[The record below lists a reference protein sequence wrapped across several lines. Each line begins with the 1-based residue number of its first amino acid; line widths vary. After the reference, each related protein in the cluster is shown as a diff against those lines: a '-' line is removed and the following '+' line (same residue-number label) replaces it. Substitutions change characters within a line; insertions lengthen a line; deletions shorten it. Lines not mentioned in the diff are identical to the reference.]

1 MISSDRRLGFRVP
14 SEMFLNQYIADQP
27 YRAMAG
33 NLSETGVLLNRVK
46 VLPRD
51 LSESDRVI
59 GLEFELPGTGET
71 IWARGEICYQ
81 SKDSYFYTDGVRFTA
96 MPQIHARLL
105 RDYCIESRREHL
117 GGLLGRIRQANLQP
131 A

>member
-1 MISSDRRLGFRVP
+1 MISSERRMGFRVP
-14 SEMFLNQYIADQP
+14 SEIFLNQYISDQP

-46 VLPRD
+46 ATGRLEERQ
-51 LSESDRVI
+51 RVV
-59 GLEFELPGTGET
+59 GLEFELPGTSET

-81 SKDSYFYTDGVRFTA
+81 GRDSYFHTDHVRFTA
-96 MPQIHARLL
+96 MPKVHARLL

-117 GGLLGRIRQANLQP
+117 GGLLGRIRRTP
-131 A
+131 AAQH